1 MKGMKNLT
9 LEAVASACSGQ
20 YTGSENDKY
29 IELKGV
35 VTDSRQVE
43 EGYLFIPVK
52 GERVDGHDFIPRV
65 FEQGAAAVLSE
76 RPLKD
81 CPGPY
86 ILVESS
92 LQALKDIA
100 AFYRRQLT
108 IPVIGITGSVGKTS
122 TKEMIAS
129 VLSVQ
134 YEVLKT
140 AGNFNNEIGLPLTIL
155 RIRDNHQ
162 AAVVEMGISDFG
174 EMHRLAEIARPDV
187 CVITNIGTCHL
198 EKLGDRDGVLRAKT
212 EVFDHLPKGAAVALN
227 GDDDKLATVAEA
239 GGSRPVFYGRGAG
252 NAIYLTD
259 TENLG
264 LKGTRG
270 ILHTP
275 QGEISIT
282 VPIPGEHNLYN
293 AMAAS
298 AVGLHLGLTL
308 PQVQEGI
315 GKARTI
321 GGRSNLIEANG
332 LLIIDDCYNAN
343 PMSMKASLD
352 VLHYGLGR
360 RMAILGDMGELGAE
374 ERQLH
379 YEVGAYAAQAGID
392 LLVCVG
398 TLAAEIERGARDCQG
413 NGDSPLELCYY
424 PTKQQLLQALPE
436 IVKKGDTILVK
447 ASHFMEFP
455 EIVEQL
461 QK

>member
-1 MKGMKNLT
+1 MRNLT
-9 LEAVASACSGQ
+9 LAAVAAACNGQ
-20 YTGSENDKY
+20 YVGSRDGENTE
-29 IELKGV
+29 IQGA

-43 EGYLFIPVK
+43 EGFLFIPVK
-52 GERVDGHDFIPRV
+52 GERVDGHDFIPKV

-76 RPLKD
+76 RPLES

-86 ILVESS
+86 ILVKSS

-129 VLSVQ
+129 VLSVG

-155 RIRDNHQ
+155 RIRENHQ

-212 EVFDHLPKGAAVALN
+212 EVFDHISKEAMAVLN
-227 GDDDKLATVAEA
+227 GDDDKLATVQEA
-239 GGSRPVFYGRGAG
+239 GGKQPLFYGMGAG
-252 NAIYLTD
+252 NSIYLTD
-259 TENLG
+259 SENLG
-264 LKGTRG
+264 LRGTRG
-270 ILHTP
+270 LLHTP
-275 QGEISIT
+275 QGQVMIT
-282 VPIPGEHNLYN
+282 IPIPGEHNLYN
-293 AMAAS
+293 AMAAA

-308 PQVQEGI
+308 EQVQEGI
-315 GKARTI
+315 GKVEAI

-343 PMSMKASLD
+343 PMSMKASLN

-360 RMAILGDMGELGAE
+360 RMAILGDMGELGTKE
-374 ERQLH
+374 KQLH
-379 YEVGAYAAQAGID
+379 YEVGAWAAQAGID

-398 TLAAEIERGARDCQG
+398 SLAAEIERGARESLPEG
-413 NGDSPLELCYY
+413 GGGMELLYY
-424 PTKQQLLQALPE
+424 PTKGQLLEALPG

-455 EIVEQL
+455 EVVEKL
-461 QK
+461 QNL